1 MADQHDLGKK
11 GEEWAKKYLKEKS
24 YEIKETNYKYMKA
37 EVDII
42 ALDKNTDEMVFVE
55 VKTRYASALEG
66 VQQAVGKTKQRQII
80 KAAHRYIVSN
90 DLSNES
96 RFDIIWIILHPKG
109 PEVQHISEAF
119 YPTL

>member
-42 ALDKNTDEMVFVE
+42 ALDKQSNEIVFVE

-66 VQQAVGKTKQRQII
+66 VNQAVGKTKQRQII
-80 KAAHRYIVSN
+80 KAAHQYIVSK
-90 DLSNES
+90 DLPNES
-96 RFDIIWIILHPKG
+96 RFDIVWIILHPQG
-109 PEVQHISEAF
+109 PEVKHIQSAF